1 MKCALH
7 PGTETNLS
15 CGKCGQP
22 ICPKCLV
29 QTPVG
34 ARCPKCAAMKRL
46 PVFNVSALS
55 YIRAIGASLATGGVL
70 GAVWP
75 FVPLGGYFWL
85 LIALGVGYAVG
96 QAVSLSVNRKRGPGL
111 QAIAAVGVVVSY
123 VVRGILERM
132 LQQPQ
137 VSVTA
142 SFVTAWGLLSLAL
155 GIVVTV
161 SVLRRD

>member
-7 PGTETNLS
+7 PDTETNLS

-46 PVFNVSALS
+46 PVYNVSVVY
-55 YIRAIGASLATGGVL
+55 YIRAIAAGLVAGAAV
-70 GAVWP
+70 GAIWP
-75 FVPLGGYFWL
+75 FVPLGGFFWL
-85 LIALGVGYAVG
+85 LIALGAGYAVG
-96 QAVSLSVNRKRGPGL
+96 QVVSLSVNRKRGPGL

-123 VVRGILERM
+123 VVRGLIESPHIGLM
-132 LQQPQ
+132 N
-137 VSVTA
+137 
-142 SFVTAWGLLSLAL
+142 SFVTVYGLLSLAL
-155 GIVVTV
+155 GIVVAV
-161 SVLRRD
+161 AILRRD

>member
-7 PGTETNLS
+7 PDTETNLR

-34 ARCPKCAAMKRL
+34 ARCPQCAAMKRL
-46 PVFNVSALS
+46 PVFKVSAL
-55 YIRAIGASLATGGVL
+55 YYVRAIAASLATGGVL

-75 FVPLGGYFWL
+75 FVPLEGYFWL

-123 VVRGILERM
+123 VVRGILEWPHSTPM
-132 LQQPQ
+132 
-137 VSVTA
+137 SA
-142 SFVTAWGLLSLAL
+142 FVTPWGLLSLAL
-155 GIVVTV
+155 GILVAV